1 MGWSFACDKS
11 HGRKELIAELLRP
24 SRFGPNIQLLQACAV
39 GNHHWYLAKTG
50 DTIWIGL
57 DLMQGGGRTSG
68 WGYKSMSESSGPC
81 AVDCPISYLDKA
93 SPATGYAIEWRRQVR
108 ERHAALAAVPTPA
121 PGLVITY
128 CGVPYTLISPLGRK
142 GWVADRVSDGYRFR
156 LKVKQVSY
164 ALRNTP

>member
-1 MGWSFACDKS
+1 MSWSFACDKS
-11 HGRKELIAELLRP
+11 HGRKELIAELRRP
-24 SRFGPNIQLLQACAV
+24 SRFGEGTQLLQACAV

-81 AVDCPISYLDKA
+81 AVDCPISYLAKA
-93 SPATGYAIEWRRQVR
+93 SEPTGCAIEWRRQVR
-108 ERHAALAAVPTPA
+108 ARHAALAAVPTPA

-142 GWVADRVSDGYRFR
+142 GWVADRASDGYRLR
-156 LKVKQVSY
+156 LKAKQVSY
-164 ALRNTP
+164 ALRKAS